1 MIRIKYLLSI
11 TALLFSQQ
19 IFATAYD
26 DDPQRFY
33 VDGQSINDAL
43 ATVNQIIC
51 FIGAM
56 GPEHFVNDGPYK
68 ATIYEKIV
76 KPRLRM
82 RPQKRLR
89 RPTSASSSSTAS
101 STSTTTASS
110 KTATTA
116 TLNVN
121 RLSSIAPVKTSAW
134 VSSPAQTQDEFDVKI
149 YVDAQQTGGVS
160 ESSPNG
166 DFVMRF
172 STHADGSQDIFGGF
186 DNFGIQDGQ
195 QLGQGYIKAS
205 GSSLKFREFGNG
217 AENDIAATFWRMA
230 ISVASTRSL
239 LASMPGIGRPWGSRL
254 GTTLRSIGMNT

>member
-1 MIRIKYLLSI
+1 MSRIKYLLSI

-19 IFATAYD
+19 SFATAYD

-56 GPEHFVNDGPYK
+56 GPEHFVNDGAYK
-68 ATIYEKIV
+68 ATIYEEDC
-76 KPRLRM
+76 M
-82 RPQKRLR
+82 TTSADASSEASSATA
-89 RPTSASSSSTAS
+89 TSASSSSTAS

-116 TLNVN
+116 TLNVT

-134 VSSPAQTQDEFDVKI
+134 VSSPAQTQEEFDMKI

-160 ESSPNG
+160 ATSPNG
-166 DFVMRF
+166 DFYYAVFNPRRWL
-172 STHADGSQDIFGGF
+172 SRH
-186 DNFGIQDGQ
+186 
-195 QLGQGYIKAS
+195 LRW
-205 GSSLKFREFGNG
+205 FR
-217 AENDIAATFWRMA
+217 
-230 ISVASTRSL
+230 
-239 LASMPGIGRPWGSRL
+239 
-254 GTTLRSIGMNT
+254 